1 MNNGNKLDIL
11 LNELSLVYHLNN
23 EYISYIKENISL
35 RAAFYK
41 NININFNNETLYIKN
56 SSTSLDFFIN
66 RLIHNIRN
74 YQYTNVYNP
83 NNVEA
88 EDYDTNTQT
97 LKISNINTIGD
108 VSINKLRNRM
118 PDVSP
123 EEVNVVNKKIISHEF
138 GHALQT
144 AYSGIVGAKDNRYKE
159 LVQSLNNK
167 YPDTFIIPKYEQDL
181 LIKQNG
187 LIPVEINDEKTEI
200 RKYYANKER
209 IILIDD
215 IFDEDEALQIYKL
228 DHVQGKLELG
238 QDCYK
243 NIFNYESNNY
253 KITTYAR
260 MMKYVLGANKSFRI
274 MYQDGIE
281 FYEFFDQFEKLA
293 TEIFKNGVE
302 TKKPVVSCILDSLER
317 IKKTNSI
324 KDILNLDLFFSK
336 CLEKRV
342 KFFFKEKLSTD
353 EINGVKKIV
362 NEFSIILT
370 KCRSGKLDHDY
381 VMDNIRKIINKY

>member
-1 MNNGNKLDIL
+1 MNNKLDL
-11 LNELSLVYHLNN
+11 LLKEISLVYHLND
-23 EYISYIKENISL
+23 EYISDIQENILL
-35 RAAFYK
+35 RANFYK
-41 NININFNNETLYIKN
+41 NVKINFDNETIYVNN

-74 YQYTNVYNP
+74 YLYTNVYNP
-83 NNVEA
+83 NNVED
-88 EDYDTNTQT
+88 EDYDVNTQT

-108 VSINKLRNRM
+108 ISINKLKNRM
-118 PDVSP
+118 PDVTP
-123 EEVNVVNKKIISHEF
+123 EIANIVNKKIISHEF

-144 AYSGIVGAKDNRYKE
+144 SYSGIVGTKDNKYKE
-159 LVQSLNNK
+159 LIQNLNTK
-167 YPDTFIIPKYEQDL
+167 YPNIFIVPYYEQKL
-181 LIKQNG
+181 VMRQNG
-187 LIPVEINDEKTEI
+187 LIPVDIQDGKDGI
-200 RKYYANKER
+200 RQYYANKER

-228 DHVQGKLELG
+228 DRVQGKYELG

-260 MMKYVLGANKSFRI
+260 MMKYILGSNKSFRI